1 MQQRLAARVALV
13 EHLALRHRDGV
24 ERRRAIVCVKCQRAQ
39 RHARQRR
46 ARQHEAAQRAVAR
59 ALPRQQRAVGR
70 RARLRRELRDRNAG
84 DRMLSRR

>member
-1 MQQRLAARVALV
+1 
-13 EHLALRHRDGV
+13 
-24 ERRRAIVCVKCQRAQ
+24 
-39 RHARQRR
+39 
-46 ARQHEAAQRAVAR
+46 VAR